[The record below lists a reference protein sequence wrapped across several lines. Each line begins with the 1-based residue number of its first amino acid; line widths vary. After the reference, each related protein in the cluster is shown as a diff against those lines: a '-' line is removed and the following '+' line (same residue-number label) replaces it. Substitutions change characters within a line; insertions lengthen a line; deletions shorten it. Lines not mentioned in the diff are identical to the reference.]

1 MTEPTGSPSLHV
13 LLADD
18 DALSRSIVRQFLS
31 ECGPMTLD
39 EVADGRQAVERI
51 MTQRYDL
58 VVLDQNMPF
67 VTGDRIIRLL
77 QSGTTPNAATPVIH
91 LTAAADAVSI
101 AHYLVTIVPKP
112 VSKRDFLRIAGPALR
127 PVFPS

>member
-1 MTEPTGSPSLHV
+1 MTDLPTSRTTHV

-31 ECGPMTLD
+31 ECGSITFH
-39 EVADGRQAVERI
+39 EAADGRQAVERI

-58 VVLDQNMPF
+58 VVVDQNMPF
-67 VTGDRIIRLL
+67 ITGDRIIRLL

-91 LTAAADAVSI
+91 LTASADAVSSVD
-101 AHYLVTIVPKP
+101 HLVSVVPKP
-112 VSKRDFLRIAGPALR
+112 VRKHEFLQIATSALGSAS
-127 PVFPS
+127 PW